1 MKPDVPIAQAEV
13 CKLLRVS
20 PETAAKMVSF
30 EEGYRSQLH
39 EEDAYACAEVV
50 QAYWDRPDRAFVRN
64 PGTCTGGYD
73 ASLDAIGGGMQA
85 TDEEQRV
92 ALRTILKTAMAIL
105 RDDAPYDPKNI
116 IFGTN
121 YTTWTHPPA
130 KGFLYKYKNRALR
143 GTKIEFSTGDDP
155 EDYSED
161 RDKVKIVPAGVRI
174 VVDARVANLPDT
186 EIKSLL
192 QLEDYWVDGDGN
204 REYGNEIMGRTP
216 DAPNLQSF
224 RYRSKDVP
232 GSKFPIDVDLGYI
245 NPVDGSFPQRLW
257 IVEISR
263 IYRILTPEER
273 EQRRLEEQ
281 QAKRHKYGLMN
292 LCTGMLCPETGIW
305 QGYTKTSSSDIH
317 MIRKGHEFPDV
328 RTLTPREQAER
339 KQYTNLFE
347 PGQWMWVKEYVEP
360 EWMKEG

>member
-1 MKPDVPIAQAEV
+1 
-13 CKLLRVS
+13 
-20 PETAAKMVSF
+20 
-30 EEGYRSQLH
+30 
-39 EEDAYACAEVV
+39 
-50 QAYWDRPDRAFVRN
+50 
-64 PGTCTGGYD
+64 
-73 ASLDAIGGGMQA
+73 MQT

-92 ALRTILKTAMAIL
+92 ALRAILKTAMSIL

-130 KGFLYKYKNRALR
+130 KGFLYKYANRALH
-143 GTKIEFSTGDDP
+143 GTEIEFSTGDDP

-192 QLEDYWVDGDGN
+192 QLEDYWVNSRGN
-204 REYGNEIMGRTP
+204 HRYGNEIRTRTP

-245 NPVDGSFPQRLW
+245 NPVDGSFSQRLW
-257 IVEISR
+257 IVEIR
-263 IYRILTPEER
+263 RTYKILTPEER
-273 EQRRLEEQ
+273 RQRRLEER
-281 QAKRHKYGLMN
+281 QAKRQKYGEMN
-292 LCTGMLCPETGIW
+292 LCTGMLCPETGLW
-305 QGYTKTSSSDIH
+305 EGFSTVSSHSLVVY
-317 MIRKGHEFPDV
+317 KGRAFPTV
-328 RTLTPREQAER
+328 RTLMPWEEREQRRPTEHV
-339 KQYTNLFE
+339 
-347 PGQWMWVKEYVEP
+347 PGRWMWLREP
-360 EWMKEG
+360 HDHPVWWMHDPEFNQA

>member
-1 MKPDVPIAQAEV
+1 
-13 CKLLRVS
+13 
-20 PETAAKMVSF
+20 
-30 EEGYRSQLH
+30 
-39 EEDAYACAEVV
+39 
-50 QAYWDRPDRAFVRN
+50 
-64 PGTCTGGYD
+64 
-73 ASLDAIGGGMQA
+73 MQA

-92 ALRTILKTAMAIL
+92 MLRAILKTAMAIL
-105 RDDAPYDPKNI
+105 RDNAPYDPEHI
-116 IFGTN
+116 VFGAN

-192 QLEDYWVDGDGN
+192 QLEDYWVNSRGN
-204 REYGNEIMGRTP
+204 HRYGNEIRTRTP

-257 IVEISR
+257 IVEIR
-263 IYRILTPEER
+263 RTYKILTPEER
-273 EQRRLEEQ
+273 RQRRLEER
-281 QAKRHKYGLMN
+281 QAKRQKYGEMN
-292 LCTGMLCPETGIW
+292 LCTGMLCPETGLW
-305 QGYTKTSSSDIH
+305 EGFSTVSSHSLVVY
-317 MIRKGHEFPDV
+317 KGRAFPTV
-328 RTLTPREQAER
+328 RTLMPWEEREQRRPTEHV
-339 KQYTNLFE
+339 
-347 PGQWMWVKEYVEP
+347 PGRWMWLREP
-360 EWMKEG
+360 HDHPVWWMQDDPESDQA